1 MIQKI
6 SIGVFFATI
15 LGMFITSMF
24 VSKDASLSELIFTK
38 ITATTILTGIFCGI
52 YASFS
57 KSKLQIF
64 LISIGIGVVVF
75 FIKYLITGHHFD
87 PITMGAFVG
96 AILGIIFAGIKKIAQ
111 SIKLYNRIQKLKR
124 RRKRF
129 SN

>member
-38 ITATTILTGIFCGI
+38 ITATTIITGVFCGI

-64 LISIGIGVVVF
+64 LISIGIGLIVF
-75 FIKYLITGHHFD
+75 YAKYLITGHHFD
-87 PITMGAFVG
+87 PVTMGAFVG
-96 AILGIIFAGIKKIAQ
+96 AILGTIFAGIKKIAQ
-111 SIKLYNRIQKLKR
+111 SITLYNSVQKLKR
-124 RRKRF
+124 VRKRF

>member
-15 LGMFITSMF
+15 LGMSITSMF

-38 ITATTILTGIFCGI
+38 ITATTILTGVFCGI

-64 LISIGIGVVVF
+64 LISIGIGLIVF
-75 FIKYLITGHHFD
+75 YAKYLITGHHFD
-87 PITMGAFVG
+87 PVTMGAFVG
-96 AILGIIFAGIKKIAQ
+96 AILGTILAGIKKIAQ
-111 SIKLYNRIQKLKR
+111 SITLYNNVQKLKR
-124 RRKRF
+124 VRKRF